1 MILTITRK
9 AGFTAAVFVPAFFV
23 SCVFHLWAECASP
36 TVVTNDGNDTQGI
49 ETDIRGA
56 TTVEI
61 AAGLYKQVRLAEKKL
76 NEEFNTKL
84 EMADNVEERLWL
96 QKSQMSWEEHV
107 KENPS
112 RPTAHED
119 GTLRAIAGLSRELSR
134 IETRCKAIQLSWE
147 QFQIYETIA
156 NGFFI
161 SVEGILLPMRCGEI
175 ILKRTVDMDEYEEKN
190 TREYHVFPVTLIPKS
205 SIRFVMQGKMYYAA
219 IIQWTEDMDGGTPDY
234 CLCIWDEAGIP
245 LLSLRLTF
253 PCL

>member
-1 MILTITRK
+1 MIMTVMRK
-9 AGFTAAVFVPAFFV
+9 AGFTVTAFAWAFFV
-23 SCVFHLWAECASP
+23 SLVFRLCVGRSYGIQE
-36 TVVTNDGNDTQGI
+36 TQ
-49 ETDIRGA
+49 TYTHCA

-76 NEEFNTKL
+76 NEEFHAKL
-84 EMADNVEERLWL
+84 ERADTVEEWVGL
-96 QKSQMSWEEHV
+96 QKSQMSWKEHI

-112 RPTAHED
+112 RPTVHED

-134 IETRCKAIQLSWE
+134 TEIRRKSIQLPWD

>member
-9 AGFTAAVFVPAFFV
+9 AGFAAAVFVPAFFV

-36 TVVTNDGNDTQGI
+36 TVVANDGNDTQGI

-61 AAGLYKQVRLAEKKL
+61 AAGLYKQVRLADEKL

-84 EMADNVEERLWL
+84 EMADTVEERLWL

-112 RPTAHED
+112 RPTFHED
-119 GTLRAIAGLSRELSR
+119 GTLRAIAGLSRDLSR

-147 QFQIYETIA
+147 QFQIYETVA
-156 NGFFI
+156 NSFFI
-161 SVEGILLPMRCGEI
+161 FVEGKLMPMRCGEI
-175 ILKRTVDMDEYEEKN
+175 ALKRMADMNEYEDKN
-190 TREYHVFPVTLIPKS
+190 TREYHALPVTLIPNS
-205 SIRFVMQGKMYYAA
+205 CIHFVMQRKKYYVA
-219 IIQWTEDMDGGTPDY
+219 IIQWTDEMDGGMSGY
-234 CLCIWDEAGIP
+234 HIYIWNETGIP
-245 LLSLRLTF
+245 LAFLKLEAKGK
-253 PCL
+253 